1 MDIMLLDNF
10 AIDRYRSS
18 CHVAVAVDE
27 LAFLLLPDVPYSNRS
42 REIVS
47 QFAKVLPYWTW

>member
-1 MDIMLLDNF
+1 MLLDSF

-27 LAFLLLPDVPYSNRS
+27 LAFLLLPDDLCSS
-42 REIVS
+42 LGREIVS
-47 QFAKVLPYWTW
+47 RFLKVLPYWTW